1 MADSLSTFTGT
12 YMKTIRL
19 VAPVLL
25 IVVSAS
31 ILPAQDQ
38 KAANPAAAPPNLVL
52 LLHQEIQPGKTK
64 ERQKL
69 ESSISRACDRLETP
83 NDWIGLQSL
92 SGTQEA
98 LLFDPFDSFE
108 DLGKSNI
115 EWRRFFAA
123 HPDLAQLQEEID
135 GLVVSDRTIIAARR
149 DDLGYLADSIDLS
162 EAHYMRVLDVRL
174 FPGHESDFVEAIK
187 ILADAYAKIPADT
200 PWVVYQVDVGVP
212 TPAFLVFMPMPELKP
227 NDDLLSW
234 RANLIQA
241 EGEQAADALQ
251 KIAREAF
258 ASTETNL
265 YVVSPEL
272 SHVSREFAASDPDFW
287 KHKTAPD
294 PVPGDIKPKTQPSAS
309 R

>member
-1 MADSLSTFTGT
+1 MRATRLLAAVSFT
-12 YMKTIRL
+12 I
-19 VAPVLL
+19 
-25 IVVSAS
+25 VSAS
-31 ILPAQDQ
+31 ILLAQDQ

-52 LLHQEIQPGKTK
+52 LLHQEIQPGRTK

-83 NDWIGLQSL
+83 NGWIGLQSI
-92 SGTQEA
+92 SGAQEA
-98 LLFDPFDSFE
+98 LFFDPFDSFE
-108 DLGKSNI
+108 DLGKSKT
-115 EWRRFFAA
+115 EWRQFFAA
-123 HPDLAQLQEEID
+123 HPDLAQMQEEIE

-174 FPGHESDFVEAIK
+174 FPGHESDFAEAIK

-200 PWVVYQVDVGVP
+200 PWVVYQVDVGIP
-212 TPAFLVFMPMPELKP
+212 TPAFLVFMPMTELKP

-241 EGEQAADALQ
+241 EGEQAADAFQ

-272 SHVSREFAASDPDFW
+272 SHVSQEFAASDPDFW

-294 PVPGDIKPKTQPSAS
+294 PVPGDMKPKTQPSAN

>member
-1 MADSLSTFTGT
+1 
-12 YMKTIRL
+12 MKAIRL
-19 VAPVLL
+19 LAAVSFTF
-25 IVVSAS
+25 VSAS
-31 ILPAQDQ
+31 ISLAQDQ
-38 KAANPAAAPPNLVL
+38 KAANPAATPPNLVL

-69 ESSISRACDRLETP
+69 ESSISRACDRLQTP
-83 NDWIGLQSL
+83 NDWIDLQSI
-92 SGTQEA
+92 SGAQEA
-98 LLFDPFDSFE
+98 LFFDPFDSFE
-108 DLGKSNI
+108 DLGKSKI
-115 EWRRFFAA
+115 EWRQLFAA
-123 HPDLAQLQEEID
+123 HPELAQMQEEIE

-149 DDLGYLADSIDLS
+149 DDLGYRADGIDLS
-162 EAHYMRVLDVRL
+162 EARYMRVLDVRL
-174 FPGHESDFVEAIK
+174 FPGHESDFVQAIK
-187 ILADAYAKIPADT
+187 ILADAYAKIPVET
-200 PWVVYQVDVGVP
+200 PWVVYQVDVGIP

-234 RANLIQA
+234 RENLIQA

-265 YVVSPEL
+265 YVLSPEL
-272 SHVSREFAASDPDFW
+272 SHVSQEFAAGDPDFW
-287 KHKTAPD
+287 KHKAAPD